1 MSPAAARQWARTH
14 REWAEEWFFCSK
26 NAERGLAASRMLIGF
41 AMLGILLSNFTV
53 RHALW
58 GPASLW
64 IEPFRSDTNFG
75 RLPEL
80 FSDAQS
86 WSFTLK
92 YLLLMAIA
100 VAVVIGWRTRV
111 NTLLLVIGVTALVE
125 RNTLVGD
132 AGDNI
137 ARIGLLLMVFMSTAE
152 HWSVDATRRRRA
164 AQQSPLSL
172 PRRLFAGLPVLPAW
186 LTNAVHNLAL
196 MALALQVFIL
206 YTASALFKV
215 QGEIWQNGTA
225 IYYPLASAEFSV
237 FPSLNSLMASN
248 AVVLTAA
255 TYFAV
260 YVQLFFAVGLL
271 HPLTRRLALLGVIA
285 MHVGIAILMGL
296 PWFSLSMIAFD
307 AIFVTTATF
316 LALEALLR
324 RRVGPAVT
332 RLRARV
338 PRRAVSGGA
347 PDKRPASPAPEAA
360 PQPAR

>member
-1 MSPAAARQWARTH
+1 MSTVGARAWVRSH
-14 REWAEEWFFCSK
+14 REWVEQWFFLRK
-26 NAERGLAASRMLIGF
+26 NAERGLAASRILIGS

-58 GPASLW
+58 GPASTW
-64 IEPFRSDTNFG
+64 IEPFRDDTNFG

-80 FSDAQS
+80 FGDSQA
-86 WSFTLK
+86 WTFTLK

-100 VAVVIGWRTRV
+100 VAVIVGWRTRM

-152 HWSVDATRRRRA
+152 YWSIDARRRRRA
-164 AQQSPLSL
+164 GAQAPPSLS
-172 PRRLFAGLPVLPAW
+172 RRLLLGLPVLPGW

-215 QGEIWQNGTA
+215 QGEIWQTGTA
-225 IYYPLASAEFSV
+225 LYYPLASAEFSV
-237 FPSLNSLMASN
+237 FPTLNSLMASN
-248 AVVLTAA
+248 AVILTAA

-271 HPLTRRLALLGVIA
+271 HPLTRRLALVGVIA
-285 MHVGIAILMGL
+285 MHIGIAILMGL

-316 LALEALLR
+316 VALEALLR
-324 RRVGPAVT
+324 RRFGPALARWRT
-332 RLRARV
+332 RMPEAWR
-338 PRRAVSGGA
+338 GA
-347 PDKRPASPAPEAA
+347 PEEVPAEPVAA
-360 PQPAR
+360 QPAR